1 MAYTAPTAADLIARF
16 PTFAAVAESAVTGAL
31 SEAASRVG
39 STWDEADWRM
49 GQMLYAAHVLTTDGL
64 GASTEVQL
72 AGFRRIK
79 VGSLELE
86 RSVSA
91 SAGGSILSTTSFG
104 QRYLS
109 LAARYGAG
117 AVLV

>member
-1 MAYTAPTAADLIARF
+1 MAYTAPTASDLIQRF
-16 PTFAAVAESAVTGAL
+16 PTFAGVDEDAIARVLLEAEG
-31 SEAASRVG
+31 RVNE
-39 STWDEADWRM
+39 SWSEADWTL
-49 GQMLYAAHVLTTDGL
+49 GQLLYAAHVLTMDGL

-86 RSVSA
+86 RAASA
-91 SAGGSILSTTSFG
+91 SSGGTLLGSTSYG
-104 QRYLS
+104 QRYLGM
-109 LAARYGAG
+109 AARYGAG

>member
-1 MAYTAPTAADLIARF
+1 MAYTAPTAAEMKARF
-16 PTFAAVAESAVTGAL
+16 PTFAAVSDAAVTGAL
-31 SEAASRVG
+31 AEASSRVG
-39 STWDEADWRM
+39 STWDEADWRTA
-49 GQMLYAAHVLTTDGL
+49 QFLYAAHVLTMDGL

-86 RSVSA
+86 RSA
-91 SAGGSILSTTSFG
+91 SSSVGGSILSTTSFG
-104 QRYLS
+104 QRYLA

>member
-1 MAYTAPTAADLIARF
+1 MAFTAPTAAEMKARF
-16 PTFAAVAESAVTGAL
+16 PTFAAVADAAVDGAL
-31 SEAASRVG
+31 EEASTRVG
-39 STWDEADWRM
+39 STWDEADWHM
-49 GQMLYAAHVLTTDGL
+49 GQMLYAAHVLTMDGL

-86 RSVSA
+86 RSA
-91 SAGGSILSTTSFG
+91 SVGGSILSTTSFG
-104 QRYLS
+104 QRYLA